1 MVKILAPV
9 YSSLF
14 FSSSCHL
21 SYCEKNLIK
30 HLKINRFFLK
40 SQTLPDVYPKMNTT
54 SLCVLCSI
62 LWTVLSP
69 QRHLCLSACR
79 PPVQLAGPQ
88 ACDFSAIQLLWF
100 PTQPR
105 AVGTAWAEH
114 EFDSIKEIYIF

>member
-30 HLKINRFFLK
+30 HLKINRFFKK

-54 SLCVLCSI
+54 SLCVLCGI

-88 ACDFSAIQLLWF
+88 ACDFSAIQLLRSLE
-100 PTQPR
+100 QLELHGLSMSLIQSR
-105 AVGTAWAEH
+105 R
-114 EFDSIKEIYIF
+114 YIFFKTP